1 MPIDMTTPW
10 HKASFDQFLGEGL
23 PRLLA
28 ERLPLAGYRV
38 EPEGT
43 YTCRV
48 TVIIATGGGELPLL
62 YSGFPQPDAQ
72 GIFEIDGGQRIV
84 IPLASTEELDMADVR
99 CAGEQLYDYIAERL
113 GQAPAQLPWDEAL
126 ARAWLPLDAWARD
139 FLTPDNAEYA
149 SNIKRLASW
158 PDQTNW
164 LALRTHLR
172 RLVVRERQRLFTPG
186 QLGRTCPFEVP
197 EGPNMGHIFTIA
209 AGAAIRDRR
218 LVVLDDRPAATLGLS
233 ASMIP
238 FLEHNEPPRLLMG
251 ANMLR
256 QWLPPPDPE
265 PALVQTGNE
274 PDAPEFWCGRNLL
287 TAFVSWDGDTF
298 EDGIVIS
305 ESCARRLGYPRPV
318 EPGDKFSNRHGA
330 KGVISRILPDDQMPH
345 LADGTPVELL
355 FSFMSLPSRMNFGQV
370 REAVMGRIARAEGRP
385 AIVPPFH
392 APSADELRERLARAG
407 LPTDGMELL
416 THGRGGPPLARPS
429 TVGWVYWGK
438 LVHVASDKLRIWT
451 GEPGDTQRGAFED
464 SLVVGAPPWPAG
476 HGGQRQG
483 ELEYYALRQAGA
495 VQTITEQYNTRAA
508 DRADAGTIAARLAA
522 GPVAQAG
529 APSPMFA
536 GLARR
541 LAAGGIRADLGG
553 ERLTFNFALPAGD
566 ALHLA
571 RHVAHPW
578 LPERSL
584 DTVGALPD
592 LPEYAALVEANAR
605 LARLVDSQAPAALAQ
620 QALANLEARVGTL
633 FETLLRPEHLRF
645 DQRTLFSARAV
656 AAPGADLP
664 IDRVGLADEIAWR
677 LFGPLLVREL
687 GDREAAR
694 LRDDRAAQALDRLME
709 RSWVIVNRAPSIAPH
724 TFLAFRPL
732 RIPDRVIRLPLL
744 ACNLL
749 DADFDG
755 DQLAVF
761 LPITEAG
768 QHEAAERLTVAAH
781 LARDPGLLEEPRPR
795 MDALLGLAL
804 LSLTSEGRAEIDRLA
819 GTPVPTP
826 DGFVTRWTVLDAM
839 RAAMDR
845 GGPPAALELSQRLMW
860 RGFEVARASGAS
872 IGPFVGAELRY
883 PPAPRGDD
891 PAAWDGYVQELIER
905 IAAHAEFSGDF
916 GVLALA
922 AKSGAR
928 TNLRQIAWT
937 IGARGAVTDVAG
949 RAVAVRHGYR
959 DGLEPGELFA
969 LVAGARAGIHEL
981 LTEWER
987 MGRTMRE
994 RMGPP
999 RGYGALAR
1007 AMRSP
1012 RPGVVFALAAA
1023 AGEVDPLVELDSRL
1037 FVGLPSMT

>member
-1 MPIDMTTPW
+1 MPIDIATPW
-10 HKASFDQFLGEGL
+10 HKESFDRFLDEGL

-48 TVIIATGGGELPLL
+48 SVTLATGDGELPLV
-62 YSGFPQPDAQ
+62 YSGFPQPDQQ
-72 GIFEIDGGQRIV
+72 GVFEIDGGRRIV
-84 IPLASTEELDMADVR
+84 IPLASTEELDVADVC

-113 GQAPAQLPWDEAL
+113 GQAPAHLPWDAAL
-126 ARAWLPLDAWARD
+126 ARVWLPLDAWARD
-139 FLTPDNAEYA
+139 FLTPAEGDFSA
-149 SNIKRLASW
+149 QVSRAQW

-164 LALRTHLR
+164 LALRTNLR

-197 EGPNMGHIFTIA
+197 EGPNMGRIFTIA
-209 AGAAIRDRR
+209 AGAAIRDGR
-218 LVVLDDRPAATLGLS
+218 LVVLDDRPEATLGPS

-238 FLEHNEPPRLLMG
+238 FLEHDEPPRLLMG

-287 TAFVSWDGDTF
+287 TAYVSWDGDTF

-355 FSFMSLPSRMNFGQV
+355 YSFMSLPSRMYFGQV

-385 AIVPPFH
+385 AIVPPFR

-407 LPTDGMELL
+407 LPTDGMETL
-416 THGRGGPPLARPS
+416 TQGRGGPPLARPS
-429 TVGWVYWGK
+429 AVGWVYWGK
-438 LVHVASDKLRIWT
+438 LVHVASDKLRVWT
-451 GEPGDTQRGAFED
+451 GEPDDTHRSALED
-464 SLVVGAPPWPAG
+464 SLAVGTPLWVPG
-476 HGGQRQG
+476 QGGQHQG
-483 ELEYYALRQAGA
+483 EPEYYALRQAGA
-495 VQTITEQYNTRAA
+495 FQTIVEQYNTRAA
-508 DRADAGTIAARLAA
+508 DRADAGTLAARLAA
-522 GPVAQAG
+522 GQVAQAG
-529 APSPMFA
+529 APSPIFV

-541 LAAGGIRADLGG
+541 LAAAGIRADLDG
-553 ERLTFNFALPAGD
+553 ERLALNFMSPADD
-566 ALHLA
+566 ALRLA
-571 RHVAHPW
+571 QPVAHPW
-578 LPERSL
+578 LPERAL
-584 DTVGALPD
+584 DVVGALPD

-605 LARLVDSQAPAALAQ
+605 LARLFDSQAPAALAQ
-620 QALANLEARVGTL
+620 QAVANLEARVGAL
-633 FETLLRPEHLRF
+633 FEALLRPEHLRF
-645 DQRTLFSARAV
+645 EQRALFSARAV
-656 AAPGADLP
+656 AAPGPDLP
-664 IDRVGLADEIAWR
+664 VDRVGLAEEIAWR
-677 LFGPLLVREL
+677 LFGPLLAREL
-687 GDREAAR
+687 GDREAIR
-694 LRDDRAAQALDRLME
+694 RRDERAVQALDELME
-709 RSWVIVNRAPSIAPH
+709 RSWVIINRKPSVGPQA
-724 TFLAFRPL
+724 FLAFRPL

-744 ACNLL
+744 ACNMLNT
-749 DADFDG
+749 DFDG
-755 DQLAVF
+755 DQLALF
-761 LPITEAG
+761 LPITEVG
-768 QHEAAERLTVAAH
+768 QREAAERLTVAAH
-781 LARDPGLLEEPRPR
+781 LARDPSLLEEPRPR

-804 LSLTSEGRAEIDRLA
+804 LSLTPEGRAEIDRLA
-819 GTPVPTP
+819 GAAVPTP
-826 DGFVTRWTVLDAM
+826 DGFVTRWAELDAM
-839 RAAMDR
+839 RAALER
-845 GGPPAALELSQRLMW
+845 GGPKAALELSERLMR

-872 IGPFVGAELRY
+872 IGPFVGAEFRY
-883 PPAPRGDD
+883 PPTPRGDD

-905 IAAHAEFSGDF
+905 IAAHADFSGDF

-928 TNLRQIAWT
+928 SNLRQIAWT

-949 RAVAVRHGYR
+949 RRAVVRHSYR

-969 LVAGARAGIHEL
+969 LVAGARAGLNEL

-987 MGRTMRE
+987 MGRAMRE

-1023 AGEVDPLVELDSRL
+1023 AGEVDPLAELDSRL
-1037 FVGLPSMT
+1037 FVGLPAAG